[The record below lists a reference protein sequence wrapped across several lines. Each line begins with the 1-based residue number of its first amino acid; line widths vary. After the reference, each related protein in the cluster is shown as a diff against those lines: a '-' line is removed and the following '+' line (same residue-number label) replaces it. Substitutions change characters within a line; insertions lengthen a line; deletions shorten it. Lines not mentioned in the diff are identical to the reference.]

1 MSFLFLA
8 DLFFR
13 SILLSRSLSDM
24 DHGDIRKLSS
34 FIVAEQSSS
43 HESSVETEASLGCPL
58 CLGAPGEIQVSDQ
71 DGGVV
76 PEEVDHRSCRFCAVW
91 ATEGDRLARLLFALL
106 GFRGQVFCSGSPS
119 AGDSVPAQCADGRR
133 LRRSWCLVAAG
144 GGFSSCRTGQVWRR
158 GLGNWVTVVRAPIG

>member
-1 MSFLFLA
+1 
-8 DLFFR
+8 
-13 SILLSRSLSDM
+13 M

-106 GFRGQVFCSGSPS
+106 GFRGQVCFCSGSPS
-119 AGDSVPAQCADGRR
+119 AGDSVPAQCGM
-133 LRRSWCLVAAG
+133 G
-144 GGFSSCRTGQVWRR
+144 GGFVDPGALLLPVVASAAVEPVRFGVVVWVAVVESSDRLSEVSFGAR
-158 GLGNWVTVVRAPIG
+158 LGNFGCSLWSGFFS